1 MKRIFGVI
9 IGLAVALSALQ
20 AQNAVAVSDV
30 NLKQGETAVISVD
43 LTNET
48 VFTSFQMDLKL
59 PEGFVV
65 ATTINEDEEEVLDIS
80 LTDARKKSTH
90 SLSYNTLS
98 DGTIRIASF
107 SSTNASYKGTSG
119 EIVQIRIMAT
129 DAAVVGNNT
138 AELYNILF
146 TTAEPIGYDLE
157 DVVFQIVY
165 SKEEE
170 LPNCNV
176 EVHAGKYGRC
186 ILNGRVVDPEGT
198 YALPSGIKHGGAI
211 KLYFVPFDGYT
222 ANEMKRNGEIVVIGN
237 NVYEE
242 IVAEDV
248 TFTDINYQ
256 KVVDTLVVTEIVVDT
271 FVVTETVV
279 VEKVDTIIITEIEEL
294 PVPVITCDA
303 GVVAITCEQAD
314 VTILYAINGDPI
326 EGHVYVA
333 PFEVKEDAVVS
344 AVAVRSSEVA
354 TLPVIVNG
362 VAHSQM
368 RVVSRRYYTEN
379 GIEISMPSKG
389 VTVVAVEYE
398 DGSQRVYKMLRN

>member
-1 MKRIFGVI
+1 MGI
-9 IGLAVALSALQ
+9 
-20 AQNAVAVSDV
+20 
-30 NLKQGETAVISVD
+30 VD
-43 LTNET
+43 
-48 VFTSFQMDLKL
+48 
-59 PEGFVV
+59 
-65 ATTINEDEEEVLDIS
+65 
-80 LTDARKKSTH
+80 H
-90 SLSYNTLS
+90 
-98 DGTIRIASF
+98 
-107 SSTNASYKGTSG
+107 
-119 EIVQIRIMAT
+119 
-129 DAAVVGNNT
+129 
-138 AELYNILF
+138 
-146 TTAEPIGYDLE
+146 
-157 DVVFQIVY
+157 
-165 SKEEE
+165 
-170 LPNCNV
+170 
-176 EVHAGKYGRC
+176 
-186 ILNGRVVDPEGT
+186 
-198 YALPSGIKHGGAI
+198 
-211 KLYFVPFDGYT
+211 
-222 ANEMKRNGEIVVIGN
+222 
-237 NVYEE
+237 
-242 IVAEDV
+242 
-248 TFTDINYQ
+248 
-256 KVVDTLVVTEIVVDT
+256 KVVVVDT